1 MFDFEQVIDKLENV
15 LVFFFFLVS
24 LMMLTMMMPPSNYMF
39 KVRNKNQQKVIIGFL
54 VFIVSWKDAGIF
66 IIFEYNN
73 LLFLYLTWSINV
85 QLGLLPP
92 TQLFTCS
99 KSTIEIPEEY
109 VKTIQG

>member
-1 MFDFEQVIDKLENV
+1 
-15 LVFFFFLVS
+15 
-24 LMMLTMMMPPSNYMF
+24 MF
-39 KVRNKNQQKVIIGFL
+39 KNRNKYQQKVIIEFL
-54 VFIVSWKDAGIF
+54 VFIVTWKDAGIF
-66 IIFEYNN
+66 FIFQYNN

-99 KSTIEIPEEY
+99 KSTIENREEY

>member
-1 MFDFEQVIDKLENV
+1 MFRY
-15 LVFFFFLVS
+15 FFFFFFFFNDVNNDVS
-24 LMMLTMMMPPSNYMF
+24 TKQLHVQ
-39 KVRNKNQQKVIIGFL
+39 VRNKNQQKVIIGFL

>member
-1 MFDFEQVIDKLENV
+1 MFRY
-15 LVFFFFLVS
+15 FFFFFFGDFNDVNNDVATKQLHVQ
-24 LMMLTMMMPPSNYMF
+24 
-39 KVRNKNQQKVIIGFL
+39 VRNKNQQKVIIGFL